1 MMGVGMMHTTN
12 QRIILRRIQERK
24 SFTMNQATPHLGAK
38 SSLINSE
45 SSNRHGQPRLGTAL
59 TTGWMASTRMSQYMG
74 RTDKALECKQRHPV
88 MMEHRRGGTYIS
100 NQVRM
105 HACQLTL
112 KHCTYFLFCCRKN
125 PQCSL
130 ARLGTK
136 KKREKKKRK
145 KRESLS

>member
-1 MMGVGMMHTTN
+1 
-12 QRIILRRIQERK
+12 
-24 SFTMNQATPHLGAK
+24 
-38 SSLINSE
+38 
-45 SSNRHGQPRLGTAL
+45 
-59 TTGWMASTRMSQYMG
+59 MG
-74 RTDKALECKQRHPV
+74 RTNKALECKQRHPV

-136 KKREKKKRK
+136 KKKVREKKKEGRIIELIMTENHGCDLGTRRRGDK
-145 KRESLS
+145 PYC